1 MNIIPLCQHCQ
12 FSQQVVSELLV
23 RVLEALLNTAKM
35 EAKTSKMV
43 SLNGTNYHIWR
54 NKMKDLLFV
63 MKLHLPVFTTTK
75 PEGKTDEEWAF
86 EHEQV
91 CGFIRQ
97 FVEDNV
103 YNHIC
108 NETHARTLWNK
119 LEELYASKTCNNKL
133 FYLTK
138 LMKIKYREGS
148 SIADHLNE
156 MQGIVDQLS
165 GMGINFE
172 NEILALMVLASL
184 PESWETL
191 NISLTNSAPNG
202 VVNMEL
208 VKSGILN
215 EEMRRRSKGA
225 SSTQSDILVVSSRG
239 RSDTRSSK
247 QRDKSR
253 GRSKSKYANVE
264 CHYCK
269 KKGHIK
275 KFCRKFI
282 DKNKGKDVKKDD
294 SSDDDEANL
303 LGEFNV
309 LFDDDTVNLTTH
321 ETS

>member
-1 MNIIPLCQHCQ
+1 M
-12 FSQQVVSELLV
+12 SELLV
-23 RVLEALLNTAKM
+23 CVLKALLNTAKM
-35 EAKTSKMV
+35 KAKTSKMV

-119 LEELYASKTCNNKL
+119 LEELYASKTGNNKL

-156 MQGIVDQLS
+156 MQGI
-165 GMGINFE
+165 GI
-172 NEILALMVLASL
+172 SC
-184 PESWETL
+184 
-191 NISLTNSAPNG
+191 
-202 VVNMEL
+202 
-208 VKSGILN
+208 
-215 EEMRRRSKGA
+215 
-225 SSTQSDILVVSSRG
+225 RG
-239 RSDTRSSK
+239 W
-247 QRDKSR
+247 
-253 GRSKSKYANVE
+253 A
-264 CHYCK
+264 
-269 KKGHIK
+269 
-275 KFCRKFI
+275 
-282 DKNKGKDVKKDD
+282 
-294 SSDDDEANL
+294 
-303 LGEFNV
+303 
-309 LFDDDTVNLTTH
+309 
-321 ETS
+321 

>member
-1 MNIIPLCQHCQ
+1 M
-12 FSQQVVSELLV
+12 
-23 RVLEALLNTAKM
+23 
-35 EAKTSKMV
+35 
-43 SLNGTNYHIWR
+43 
-54 NKMKDLLFV
+54 
-63 MKLHLPVFTTTK
+63 
-75 PEGKTDEEWAF
+75 
-86 EHEQV
+86 
-91 CGFIRQ
+91 CGFIRK
-97 FVEDNV
+97 FVDDNV
-103 YNHIC
+103 YNHIY

-119 LEELYASKTCNNKL
+119 LEELYASKTGNNKL

-191 NISLTNSAPNG
+191 KISLTNSAPNG

-253 GRSKSKYANVE
+253 GNSKSKYANVE

-269 KKGHIK
+269 KKGHIN
-275 KFCRKFI
+275 KFY
-282 DKNKGKDVKKDD
+282 
-294 SSDDDEANL
+294 
-303 LGEFNV
+303 
-309 LFDDDTVNLTTH
+309 
-321 ETS
+321 